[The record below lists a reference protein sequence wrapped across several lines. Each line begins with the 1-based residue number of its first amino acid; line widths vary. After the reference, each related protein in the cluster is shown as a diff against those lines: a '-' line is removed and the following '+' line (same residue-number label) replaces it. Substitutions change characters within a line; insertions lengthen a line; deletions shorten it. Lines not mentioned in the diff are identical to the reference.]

1 MKDEVY
7 EYLKKYGFNKDN
19 LNKIEQENED
29 IYFIYL
35 NKVRENINFFEGT
48 TLCNECFDP
57 YIPDIKTMLSRI
69 PKDMLQDIDF
79 VAKESGRTRNEI
91 ITMFLDFALK
101 NTEIIEKQ

>member
-1 MKDEVY
+1 M
-7 EYLKKYGFNKDN
+7 
-19 LNKIEQENED
+19 ENV
-29 IYFIYL
+29 L
-35 NKVRENINFFEGT
+35 R
-48 TLCNECFDP
+48 
-57 YIPDIKTMLSRI
+57 IKTKRYVEESVVISSRI

>member
-1 MKDEVY
+1 MWVKNMENVIRI
-7 EYLKKYGFNKDN
+7 EANKYVEESVV
-19 LNKIEQENED
+19 IS
-29 IYFIYL
+29 
-35 NKVRENINFFEGT
+35 
-48 TLCNECFDP
+48 
-57 YIPDIKTMLSRI
+57 SRI

>member
-1 MKDEVY
+1 MWVKNMENVLRI
-7 EYLKKYGFNKDN
+7 EAKKYVEES
-19 LNKIEQENED
+19 IV
-29 IYFIYL
+29 IS
-35 NKVRENINFFEGT
+35 
-48 TLCNECFDP
+48 
-57 YIPDIKTMLSRI
+57 SRI

>member
-1 MKDEVY
+1 MLVKNMENILRI
-7 EYLKKYGFNKDN
+7 EAKKYVEESVV
-19 LNKIEQENED
+19 IS
-29 IYFIYL
+29 
-35 NKVRENINFFEGT
+35 
-48 TLCNECFDP
+48 
-57 YIPDIKTMLSRI
+57 SRI